1 MPPSSAP
8 TAIDTFTV
16 GGSTAAVKGKAAS
29 DAVQYTAGRAITRTD
44 TEAPRDVVTGAF
56 VLPTPAAGRVS
67 VGQKPTLTGDVVVYT
82 VSSVKPGEFKPEDV
96 ATIRKLAQT
105 NAAAEIETYV
115 NAMRAKAKISIGSTL
130 FD

>member
-1 MPPSSAP
+1 MPMRTECKHFESRTYAN
-8 TAIDTFTV
+8 
-16 GGSTAAVKGKAAS
+16 G

>member
-1 MPPSSAP
+1 MPAAAVAWSAGSASGVAGDDAVCRVTIQVWPTPRTSSAP
-8 TAIDTFTV
+8 
-16 GGSTAAVKGKAAS
+16 STA
-29 DAVQYTAGRAITRTD
+29 
-44 TEAPRDVVTGAF
+44 
-56 VLPTPAAGRVS
+56 PAAGRVS